1 MSSVIPVNGLRGRER
16 PEEGGDGGRRGPALG
31 TEFRTLGLAEEQ
43 WEGTPRFQG
52 GKDVVGAEV
61 WKTRSGLRR
70 ENDWKEGKKGSRE
83 ERGASAAIQGGPTE
97 GAARAEREKL
107 ILETAAA
114 RSTAAA
120 TGWMREPRDKE
131 TEADG
136 ATRRDGELGAAHA
149 RAGGSECGTPEQG
162 HWREH
167 LGAGRDSQR
176 EATARHLGA
185 EK

>member
-1 MSSVIPVNGLRGRER
+1 MTGKK
-16 PEEGGDGGRRGPALG
+16 GRRG
-31 TEFRTLGLAEEQ
+31 AE
-43 WEGTPRFQG
+43 
-52 GKDVVGAEV
+52 
-61 WKTRSGLRR
+61 RSG
-70 ENDWKEGKKGSRE
+70 
-83 ERGASAAIQGGPTE
+83 GASAAIQGGPTE
-97 GAARAEREKL
+97 GAARAEREQL

>member
-43 WEGTPRFQG
+43 WEGALRFQG

-83 ERGASAAIQGGPTE
+83 RSGGLLQPSGE
-97 GAARAEREKL
+97 DPRRAPH
-107 ILETAAA
+107 
-114 RSTAAA
+114 
-120 TGWMREPRDKE
+120 G
-131 TEADG
+131 
-136 ATRRDGELGAAHA
+136 
-149 RAGGSECGTPEQG
+149 
-162 HWREH
+162 
-167 LGAGRDSQR
+167 QR
-176 EATARHLGA
+176 ERS
-185 EK
+185 